1 MRTEHFIASVMRAA
15 RRVPGIVIAPLVLAS
30 ALTSCGRAPSTA
42 PDPMRAQRTDI
53 GTLGDVVI
61 TLADGADAQAVA
73 SQYGAQLVTV
83 QFGVAVLRPSST
95 DPTDALLTQLKA
107 DSRVT
112 TSEPNAVLEPAEA
125 LQRTIAFD
133 DGFGTLATYAEQ
145 PAGSDIGLYAA
156 HYISAGENVPVA
168 ILDTG
173 IDPTH
178 PAVASHIAGGIDL
191 VDHDSNPTDVRS
203 FTDTNGNGLID
214 EAYGH
219 GTHIAGIV
227 ALVAPRAKLLIVR
240 VLDANGRGDVQT
252 VAAGIRWAVAQG
264 ARVINMSLG
273 MTTASPAIE
282 AALALASKNAVV
294 CVASA
299 GNWGAASPEDYPAR
313 SPYVIATAAVDAAN
327 HVADFSSYGSFV
339 ALAAPGVS
347 VRSAYPGGVWRMWS
361 GTSMSA
367 GFVSGTAAL
376 LLADHRSWFPSDV
389 ELRLQSTAA
398 PVLGAGTHTALFGAG
413 ALSAGAA
420 LAPDL
425 GPGGMLGSAQAPIRR

>member
-15 RRVPGIVIAPLVLAS
+15 RRVPGPVIAPVVLAF

-42 PDPMRAQRTDI
+42 PDPMRAPRSDI
-53 GTLGDVVI
+53 GDVGDVVI

-73 SQYGAQLVTV
+73 TQYGAQLVSV

-95 DPTDALLTQLKA
+95 DPTDALLTQLKS

-145 PAGSDIGLYAA
+145 PAGTDIGLYAA
-156 HYISAGENVPVA
+156 HYISVGENVPVA

-178 PAVASHIAGGIDL
+178 PAVATHIGGGIDL

-282 AALALASKNAVV
+282 AALALAAKNAVV

-299 GNWGAASPEDYPAR
+299 GNWGASSPEDYPAR

-327 HVADFSSYGSFV
+327 RVADFSSYGSFV

-347 VRSAYPGGVWRMWS
+347 VRSAYPGGLWRMWS

-398 PVLGAGTHTALFGAG
+398 PVWGAGTRAAMYGAG

-425 GPGGMLGSAQAPIRR
+425 GPGGALGQAQAPIRR